1 MFQIEKLNDTSFY
14 IKAIGTFPPSV
25 AESFVNKF
33 GALTKDIKDNL
44 RVIVDITDA
53 IFLKFD
59 SIEIILDLLRK
70 NNEKLY
76 RSAFVISK
84 NPPLDKEFK
93 FILEKAQSP
102 KRKIVSNLNEAKEWI
117 GIADI
122 ILKKE

>member
-25 AESFVNKF
+25 AESFVKQF
-33 GALTKDIKDNL
+33 GALTKDIKENL

-59 SIEIILDLLRK
+59 SIEIVLDLLRK
-70 NNEKLY
+70 NNQKLY

-102 KRKIVSNLNEAKEWI
+102 NRKIVNTLNEAKIWI
-117 GIADI
+117 GIEDI
-122 ILKKE
+122 IIKKE